1 MEGGKIRVG
10 KGEGV
15 GKGKGRKSRNKQ
27 LSYHQFWKG
36 RRAARTKTPP
46 PTRPRLVTPAQPH
59 MQHVA
64 TETPPRPEGRD
75 LRAARRIDVLGELPL
90 ASCLWRFSCGQAVAR
105 GIQPSGGAFPTSASS
120 SSGMRK

>member
-64 TETPPRPEGRD
+64 TETPPAGPFSFRPHTSR
-75 LRAARRIDVLGELPL
+75 ELCWPICSSAVVMEPSYMEFNIFNL
-90 ASCLWRFSCGQAVAR
+90 ETCSCLR
-105 GIQPSGGAFPTSASS
+105 
-120 SSGMRK
+120 